1 MKTKRSRRYA
11 EIRVTQ
17 TFSKVL
23 AHGIIFSQKNA
34 FRYDH
39 GESVNRISGLYR
51 LPRKNKPTNIGISLT
66 GWAPQVI
73 LKISYIWI
81 EEFIRMIMFD
91 S

>member
-1 MKTKRSRRYA
+1 MKTKRSKRYA
-11 EIRVTQ
+11 EIWVTQ
-17 TFSKVL
+17 HLFKAVGSRDHFFT
-23 AHGIIFSQKNA
+23 KNA

-81 EEFIRMIMFD
+81 EEFIRMVMFD